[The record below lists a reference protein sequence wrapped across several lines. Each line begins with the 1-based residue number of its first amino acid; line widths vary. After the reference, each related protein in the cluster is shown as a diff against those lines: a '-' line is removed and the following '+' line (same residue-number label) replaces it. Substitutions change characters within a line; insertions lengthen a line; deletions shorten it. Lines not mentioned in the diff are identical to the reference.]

1 MTYQKQSQTHDDE
14 ASLLL
19 TVVTASPAPSL
30 SLVQGGGMPARKK
43 KNGVP
48 MMRAVIATCSLLG
61 ILAVIYYGGRDVSS
75 NTAGLGGI
83 SAALLLG
90 QNQAASVYDPSQDFC
105 FTDHDHPGKL
115 CWYPI
120 HRYPCGNW
128 RGGDS
133 SVDGQCGDKCTKV
146 YCYNHSR
153 YRKCVSEPDKSQCAG
168 HP

>member
-1 MTYQKQSQTHDDE
+1 
-14 ASLLL
+14 
-19 TVVTASPAPSL
+19 
-30 SLVQGGGMPARKK
+30 MPARKK

-90 QNQAASVYDPSQDFC
+90 QNQAASVYDPGHDWC
-105 FTDHDHPGKL
+105 FTDHDNPGKL

-120 HRYPCGNW
+120 HRYPIGNW
-128 RGGDS
+128 GGWDAAY
-133 SVDGQCGDKCTKV
+133 GQCGDLCTDV
-146 YCYNHSR
+146 YTPGQKDGDGPCLPATNTFGRVSQGQWVRFTKHNPFQTCYQ
-153 YRKCVSEPDKSQCAG
+153 YGDEDKYC
-168 HP
+168 